1 MALATTCPQCKTS
14 FKVVPDQ
21 LKLRRGLVRCGVCQ
35 HVFSG
40 IDFLRYVD
48 DAARA
53 AQRAA
58 RASGEADGT
67 ADDRPLART
76 PDTVRTGRAV
86 NPGEA
91 AAGLNATAQS
101 GTPGGVSSGLS
112 ADPSG
117 GSGGSGGAM
126 LGGALGGLAGGA
138 FGTPGFVMPEPTPA
152 DTAARISPSAAVDG
166 GAPGAP
172 GASGMPVMP
181 GVPVAPFSPDGDS
194 TTASRLPGPP
204 ASGEI
209 PAPQWPAPP
218 GLVGTAGAPG
228 ADPGA
233 PSPISDVPASDPAPE
248 RRTREHPLPAEVRT
262 RRVDPWAAAAEAAH
276 ERSLRDDMP
285 LLPGVSDPLRSRFGG
300 RPGGDGSSSVRRS
313 TDDTGTAANRTPTG
327 RPSPVPP
334 PARLDLPGRPGS
346 GELVPFR
353 GSAPAAPQT
362 LINPDDDLKTAF
374 FLTDSSFGPLSP
386 DTETHAP
393 ERSALDG
400 GGPAT
405 RHGSTAQPGVPLH
418 RSGSGPDTIAQAEA
432 DWPLPLRPDAHEP
445 TRIGSDDPLGPPTR
459 FAPDTE
465 MQTRRSGSGAAARL
479 GAAAPASD
487 GANDAAID
495 YFTGGRGRHR
505 GLGLALSPAAWAV
518 ASALT
523 LLLMLQAVVG
533 WRDAIAARLPALEP
547 VMEAVMAPFGLEI
560 GPPRDLS
567 ALTIES
573 FELQAAGLPNL
584 LQMTAVLRNR
594 GERAVGFPA
603 MELSLTDSAGALVV
617 RKVITADVYLAGAS
631 GVEDGL
637 GARSEWPLRLAL
649 EHGGLR
655 PTGYSVALF
664 YP

>member
-58 RASGEADGT
+58 RASGEADG
-67 ADDRPLART
+67 
-76 PDTVRTGRAV
+76 
-86 NPGEA
+86 
-91 AAGLNATAQS
+91 S
-101 GTPGGVSSGLS
+101 SSGS
-112 ADPSG
+112 SG
-117 GSGGSGGAM
+117 SSGAT
-126 LGGALGGLAGGA
+126 LGGTLGGLAGGA
-138 FGTPGFVMPEPTPA
+138 SGASGFGMPEPTPA
-152 DTAARISPSAAVDG
+152 DTAARISPTSAVDG
-166 GAPGAP
+166 GVPGVPRVP
-172 GASGMPVMP
+172 GVPGTPVMP

-194 TTASRLPGPP
+194 TPASRLPGPP

-218 GLVGTAGAPG
+218 SLAGMASAPG
-228 ADPGA
+228 ADPGV
-233 PSPISDVPASDPAPE
+233 PSPMSDAPASDPAPE
-248 RRTREHPLPAEVRT
+248 RRTREHPLAADVRT

-285 LLPGVSDPLRSRFGG
+285 LLPGVSDPLRSRFGS
-300 RPGGDGSSSVRRS
+300 PPATGDDTRSSVRRPIG
-313 TDDTGTAANRTPTG
+313 DTGTAANRTPAG
-327 RPSPVPP
+327 RPSPVSPSARP
-334 PARLDLPGRPGS
+334 DPAGSPGS

-353 GSAPAAPQT
+353 GPAPAAAPQT

-386 DTETHAP
+386 DTETDAP
-393 ERSALDG
+393 ERSTLDG
-400 GGPAT
+400 GGPT
-405 RHGSTAQPGVPLH
+405 PQHGPTAQPGVPLH
-418 RSGSGPDTIAQAEA
+418 RSGSGPDTIAPAEA

-465 MQTRRSGSGAAARL
+465 MQTRRRRSGAAARL

-487 GANDAAID
+487 GVNEAAID

-505 GLGLALSPAAWAV
+505 GLGLALSPAAWAL
-518 ASALT
+518 ASALI

-533 WRDAIAARLPALEP
+533 WRDGIAARLPALEP
-547 VMEAVMAPFGLEI
+547 LMEAVMSPFGLEI

-573 FELQAAGLPNL
+573 FELQAAGSPNL

-594 GERAVGFPA
+594 GGRAVGFPA

-631 GVEDGL
+631 GVGDGL
-637 GARSEWPLRLAL
+637 GAQSEWPLRLAL